1 MPLKDMRFSFRTI
14 LFATACIGILPT
26 VIFAAFLLNQ
36 FARSERARAEQVLTE
51 STKGLARG
59 IDAHFSATESA
70 LVALRDS
77 DALNSN
83 DLAAFERRL
92 RRTAGTTGRHY
103 ALMDSSGQ
111 QLINTLLPENTPLP
125 KTPMAPWEPVF
136 TKQRAVVT
144 NVFKGLG
151 NRELLAGVAVPV
163 VRGDEVRWALVA
175 ILARNDFVSII
186 NAPGVPE
193 DWIVSI
199 VDRTGTHMMRSH
211 NNDRFAGK
219 PLVPALIRMVTARRS
234 GVLRTVSLEGIALI
248 STIQYAPKSGWA
260 AAVGLPVKTLEG
272 PIRASLNQLMITGI
286 LVTAIALL
294 LAFVVARLLDRA
306 MQSLTA
312 SARAIGRGR
321 EVIPPRSGIKEVDD
335 VGDVVTR
342 TARELNELTAS
353 LESQVAG
360 RTAELS
366 TANRRLTAEMERRQQ
381 SETQLM
387 QMQKIEAIGHL
398 TGGIAHDFNNM
409 LAIVLSSL
417 RLLERR
423 VRRGDF
429 DVQRFVD
436 AAIKGAERAAGL
448 TTRLLAF
455 SRQQPLAPEVT
466 NGNELIS
473 TMGEILHRTIPENI
487 RIETVLAG
495 GLWRTFV
502 DRPGLE
508 SAIINLA
515 VNARDAMPDG
525 GKLTIETANVDI
537 DEPWAEAHP
546 DVKPGQYVVIAVSDT
561 GAGMSPDIAARVFDP
576 FFTTKPAGQGTGL
589 GLSQVHGFIKQSG
602 GHVAID
608 SEPGVGTTVRLYLPR
623 HQGDDSPQ
631 TVRESGPAP
640 AWSPPGGGETVLV
653 VEDEEAVR
661 RMTVEMLGELGHH
674 ALEAG
679 NADRALDMLDAHPE
693 IGVLITDVVMPGM
706 NGRMLANEVLA
717 RRPGLPVLFTTGY
730 TRDAIV
736 HHGVLDPD
744 VHVVMKPYSL
754 EVLSAKL
761 HELLKGRT
769 PQPGT

>member
-1 MPLKDMRFSFRTI
+1 
-14 LFATACIGILPT
+14 
-26 VIFAAFLLNQ
+26 V
-36 FARSERARAEQVLTE
+36 
-51 STKGLARG
+51 
-59 IDAHFSATESA
+59 
-70 LVALRDS
+70 
-77 DALNSN
+77 
-83 DLAAFERRL
+83 
-92 RRTAGTTGRHY
+92 
-103 ALMDSSGQ
+103 
-111 QLINTLLPENTPLP
+111 
-125 KTPMAPWEPVF
+125 
-136 TKQRAVVT
+136 
-144 NVFKGLG
+144 
-151 NRELLAGVAVPV
+151 AGVAVPV
-163 VRGDEVRWALVA
+163 VRDDEVKWALAAGLVQD
-175 ILARNDFVSII
+175 DFVGII
-186 NAPGVPE
+186 NAPGVPK

-199 VDRTGTHMMRSH
+199 VDRNGTHMIRSH
-211 NNDRFAGK
+211 NNERFAGK
-219 PLVPALIRMVTARRS
+219 PLVQALVDMVETRTS
-234 GVLRTVSLEGIALI
+234 GTLRTVSLEGIPLI
-248 STIQYAPKSGWA
+248 STIQYAPRSGWA
-260 AAVGLPVKTLEG
+260 AAVGLPVAAIEAPLQ
-272 PIRASLNQLMITGI
+272 ASLNQLMIIGI

-294 LAFVVARLLDRA
+294 LAFMVARSLDRA

-312 SARAIGRGR
+312 AALAIGRGTK
-321 EVIPPRSGIKEVDD
+321 VVPPHSGIKEVDA

-342 TARELNELTAS
+342 TAHELNVLTSS
-353 LESQVAG
+353 LETQVAA

-366 TANRRLTAEMERRQQ
+366 AANTRLTAEMERRQQ
-381 SETQLM
+381 SEAQLI

-436 AAIKGAERAAGL
+436 AAIKGADRAASL
-448 TTRLLAF
+448 TARLLAF

-495 GLWRTFV
+495 GLWRTYI

-525 GKLTIETANVDI
+525 GKLIIETANVHL
-537 DEPWAEAHP
+537 DEAYAAAHP
-546 DVKPGQYVVIAVSDT
+546 DVKPSQYVMIAVSDT
-561 GAGMSPDIAARVFDP
+561 GTGMSPEVADRVFDP

-608 SEPGVGTTVRLYLPR
+608 SEPGVGTTVRLYIPR
-623 HQGDDSPQ
+623 HQRSDSQ
-631 TVRESGPAP
+631 LTVQEPRPGPE
-640 AWSPPGGGETVLV
+640 WTQSPSGETILV
-653 VEDEEAVR
+653 VEDEDAVR
-661 RMTVEMLGELGHH
+661 KLTVEMLRELGYA
-674 ALEAG
+674 ALEAA
-679 NADRALDMLDAHPE
+679 NADRALEVMEAYPE
-693 IGVLITDVVMPGM
+693 ISVLITDIVMPGM
-706 NGRMLANEVLA
+706 NGRILANEVLA

-736 HHGVLDPD
+736 HHGVIDPD
-744 VHVVMKPYSL
+744 VHVVIKPYSL

-761 HELLKGRT
+761 HELLRERT
-769 PQPGT
+769 VPSDS

>member
-1 MPLKDMRFSFRTI
+1 MSLKSVRFSFRTI
-14 LFATACIGILPT
+14 LFATAFAGILPT
-26 VIFAAFLLNQ
+26 VLFAAYLLNQ
-36 FARSERARAEQVLTE
+36 FAHSERARAEQLLTE

-59 IDAHFSATESA
+59 IDAHFSDAESA
-70 LVALRDS
+70 LIALRDA
-77 DALNSN
+77 DALTAN
-83 DLAAFERRL
+83 DLVAFEQRL

-103 ALMDSSGQ
+103 VLIDRSGQ
-111 QLINTLLPENTPLP
+111 QLINTSLPEHAPLP
-125 KTPMAPWEPVF
+125 KTALGPQVPVF
-136 TKQRAVVT
+136 TEKRTVVT
-144 NVFKGLG
+144 NVVEGVEG
-151 NRELLAGVAVPV
+151 QRLLASVAVPV
-163 VRGDEVRWALVA
+163 IRKDKVKWALAVN
-175 ILARNDFVSII
+175 LVQRDFVSII
-186 NAPGVPE
+186 NEPGVPE

-199 VDRTGTHMMRSH
+199 VDRTGTHMIRSR
-211 NNDRFAGK
+211 NNDQFAGK
-219 PLVPALIRMVTARRS
+219 PLVPVLARMAKERKS
-234 GVLRTVSLEGIALI
+234 GVLRTVSLEGIPLI
-248 STIQYAPKSGWA
+248 STIQFAPASGWA
-260 AAVGLPVKTLEG
+260 AAVGLPVEALET
-272 PIRASLNQLMITGI
+272 PIRSSLNQLMIIGLLVTGI
-286 LVTAIALL
+286 ALTLALL
-294 LAFVVARLLDRA
+294 VARSLDRA

-312 SARAIGRGR
+312 SALAIGRGT
-321 EVIPPRSGIKEVDD
+321 EVAPPRSGIKEVDA

-342 TARELNELTAS
+342 TAHELNVLTTS
-353 LESQVAG
+353 LETQVAA

-366 TANRRLTAEMERRQQ
+366 TAYTRLTAEMERRQQ
-381 SETQLM
+381 SEAQLM

-436 AAIKGAERAAGL
+436 AAIKGAERAASL
-448 TTRLLAF
+448 TARLLAF

-525 GKLTIETANVDI
+525 GKLIIETANANLDDAYAAV
-537 DEPWAEAHP
+537 HP
-546 DVKPGQYVVIAVSDT
+546 DVKPGQYVMIAVTDT
-561 GAGMSPDIAARVFDP
+561 GSGMSPEVVARVFDP

-602 GHVAID
+602 GQVAID

-623 HQGDDSPQ
+623 HEGTDNQGVP
-631 TVRESGPAP
+631 ESRPEP
-640 AWSPPGGGETVLV
+640 VWSRPETGETILI
-653 VEDEEAVR
+653 VEDDGAVR
-661 RMTVEMLGELGHH
+661 RVTVEMVRELGYA
-674 ALEAG
+674 ALEAE
-679 NADRALDMLDAHPE
+679 NAERALEVLAAHPE
-693 IGVLITDVVMPGM
+693 VDVLITDIVMPGM

-744 VHVVMKPYSL
+744 VHVVIKPYSL

-761 HELLKGRT
+761 HELLRDAKARADA
-769 PQPGT
+769 